1 MEGWGNENDGD
12 VRGGTMSRSL
22 EARPETGIAPP
33 ERDARLLQRSCA
45 CGQHT
50 KGEGECAECGKRKLQ
65 RRAGTGRDL
74 PGIPPI
80 VDAVLRAPGRPLEAE
95 TRGFMEPRF
104 SHDFS
109 RVRIGGQGRRLSAS
123 DPAISSPADQSERE
137 AELVA
142 DRVTKSEGKMPE
154 RSGWHDFGHVRVH
167 TDSAAAE
174 SAAAVNALAYTVG
187 NHIVFGA
194 GRYAPADAGGRSLL
208 AHELTHVAQ
217 QERAGTETG
226 MVQRSAYGFFSNIF
240 QSIFGYD
247 FSPSTLEEYLKL
259 LDTSGKIEDDYDSDN
274 KAVQIVRSW
283 NKDEALYVLTPRRKA
298 LLILEMLS
306 GFVGGDDQGAILDL
320 LERSDNA
327 TLDYI
332 FGAGGVKHEKLLS
345 EFGGKREQLYRF
357 YQRRFP
363 DAYNFDDV
371 HFGNPEPKAPDLKKL
386 NETKPGDEKIRPGG
400 NVVQTGDPL
409 PETGNTLYSSVKS
422 KETKKRTEPI
432 SLSDADQW
440 INEIYG
446 AYIPDDKKPTAKG
459 GYAETN
465 VTLTETQPTP
475 DSDRFEEAIN
485 NCLTYGIKRAEC
497 EYMERSTQ
505 AFYDRDS
512 SSIVVRTDR
521 ETPSTRLHEVIHAYS
536 HKNTQNLAQ
545 FAKEGLTE
553 YFTRQIILRRSAS
566 GKHPKEK
573 PPAIEQTYSGPYQA
587 ILELSLEVGEDF
599 LAKVYFQGNIKSLCE
614 RLGKSRYDKWSEAMK
629 SQDGWQ
635 DAITIQRTKEP
646 AAPAKAGGSSSE
658 GCS

>member
-1 MEGWGNENDGD
+1 
-12 VRGGTMSRSL
+12 MSRSL
-22 EARPETGIAPP
+22 DARPEPSIAPP

-80 VDAVLRAPGRPLEAE
+80 VDAVLRAPGRPLEAQ

-109 RVRIGGQGRRLSAS
+109 RVRISGQGRRLSAS

-142 DRVTKSEGKMPE
+142 DRVTKSEGRMPE
-154 RSGWHDFGHVRVH
+154 RSSWYDFGHVRVH

-194 GRYAPADAGGRSLL
+194 GHYAPADAEGRSLL

-217 QERAGTETG
+217 QDRAGTETG
-226 MVQRSAYGFFSNIF
+226 MVQRSAYGFFSNIV
-240 QSIFGYD
+240 QSIFNYD
-247 FSPSTLEEYLKL
+247 FSRSTLEEYLKI
-259 LDTSGKIEDDYDSDN
+259 LDTTGKIEDDYDSDN

-306 GFVGGDDQGAILDL
+306 GSVGGDDQGGILDL
-320 LERSDNA
+320 LERSDGA

-332 FGAGGVKHEKLLS
+332 FNAGGVKHEKLLS
-345 EFGGKREQLYRF
+345 EFGVKREQLYRF

-363 DAYNFDDV
+363 AAYNFNDV
-371 HFGNPEPKAPDLKKL
+371 YFGNPEPTAPDLKRL
-386 NETKPGDEKIRPGG
+386 NETKRGGEKIRSEG
-400 NVVQTGDPL
+400 NLVQTGDPL
-409 PETGNTLYSSVKS
+409 PQTGNAGYSSIKS

-432 SLSDADQW
+432 QQLAEADQW

-446 AYIPDDKKPTAKG
+446 PYLLDDRKPTAKG
-459 GYAETN
+459 GYAATN
-465 VTLTETQPTP
+465 VTMTEAHPSP
-475 DSDRFEEAIN
+475 DSPNFEEAID
-485 NCLTYGIKRAEC
+485 NCVALGNKRSEC
-497 EYMERSTQ
+497 EYSQKDTI
-505 AFYDRDS
+505 AFYDRDNS
-512 SSIVVRTDR
+512 RIVVRTDK
-521 ETPSTRLHEVIHAYS
+521 EMPHSRLHEVVHAYS
-536 HKNTQNLAQ
+536 SKDVDKLAYY
-545 FAKEGLTE
+545 AKEGLTE

-566 GKHPKEK
+566 GKHPNEK
-573 PPAIEQTYSGPYQA
+573 PLAIEQAYSGPYQA

-629 SQDGWQ
+629 SKDDWQ
-635 DAITIQRTKEP
+635 EAITILRTKEP